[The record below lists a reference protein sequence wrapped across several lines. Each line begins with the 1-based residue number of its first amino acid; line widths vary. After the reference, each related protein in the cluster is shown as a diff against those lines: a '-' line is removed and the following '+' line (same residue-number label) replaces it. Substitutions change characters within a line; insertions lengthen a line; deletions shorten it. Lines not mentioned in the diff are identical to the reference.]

1 MTDLHKLVKEKFTS
15 GNHILVER
23 IMLTRQEYEAAL
35 AQTPQKPDAWMHV
48 QGDYAEASI
57 YEMDKHYLMQGW
69 DQYPLYAA
77 PPSKQEPAE
86 YDAPALYKAKA
97 EREKAEKQEPV
108 AWHYHNPDYPIQD
121 GDWVEVIFT
130 SGQPDDVK
138 KWTPLYTAPQK
149 PDVTLISEGKTWQGL
164 TDEEINKLMQTI
176 NWRKDWLGSWAY
188 KEFARAIEAKLR
200 EKNT

>member
-1 MTDLHKLVKEKFTS
+1 MTDLHKLIKEKFTS

-108 AWHYHNPDYPIQD
+108 AWLYDQNEDEWVTM
-121 GDWVEVIFT
+121 DWQEVQNDAT
-130 SGQPDDVK
+130 GRV
-138 KWTPLYTAPQK
+138 TPLYTAPVSK
-149 PDVTLISEGKTWQGL
+149 PWVSL
-164 TDEEINKLMQTI
+164 TDEAIANCGWCDL
-176 NWRKDWLGSWAY
+176 R
-188 KEFARAIEAKLR
+188 FARSIEAALKEL
-200 EKNT
+200 NHG